1 LTAATVAA
9 GLALSACGFGGD
21 DGGSGGGLSAD
32 EKLIVIQSR
41 ADISE
46 FCSVQDTGEGAL
58 FDRGLESMLT
68 AVRDLAR
75 VYREN
80 ADARIEIPV
89 EKKSLTL
96 EQVMREQIKAL
107 RNNCGRDGR
116 QQSGVLDAALQQQT
130 ASS

>member
-1 LTAATVAA
+1 MAA
-9 GLALSACGFGGD
+9 GALVLGACGDD

-41 ADISE
+41 ADVSE
-46 FCSVQDTGEGAL
+46 FCSVQDTGEGVL

-96 EQVMREQIKAL
+96 EQVMREQIKTL

-116 QQSGVLDAALQQQT
+116 QQSGVLAAALQQQT